1 MRTNKCR
8 IMVLLFYCYSL
19 CVGIMITIIIIERI
33 IMTNILCYCFYLFL
47 LLLLFLGC
55 WDVLS
60 VRKYKKMSPHLN
72 VVHSSKYITLYSSMN
87 VTSLYQVK
95 CRNMLV
101 LREMVGNL
109 INIIALY
116 YMAFV
121 KRRYIFT
128 N

>member
-1 MRTNKCR
+1 
-8 IMVLLFYCYSL
+8 
-19 CVGIMITIIIIERI
+19 
-33 IMTNILCYCFYLFL
+33 
-47 LLLLFLGC
+47 
-55 WDVLS
+55 
-60 VRKYKKMSPHLN
+60 
-72 VVHSSKYITLYSSMN
+72 MN

-121 KRRYIFT
+121 REEEEEKDHIFSPISLTNDIKFNKR
-128 N
+128 

>member
-1 MRTNKCR
+1 
-8 IMVLLFYCYSL
+8 
-19 CVGIMITIIIIERI
+19 
-33 IMTNILCYCFYLFL
+33 
-47 LLLLFLGC
+47 
-55 WDVLS
+55 
-60 VRKYKKMSPHLN
+60 
-72 VVHSSKYITLYSSMN
+72 MN

-121 KRRYIFT
+121 REEEKK
-128 N
+128 